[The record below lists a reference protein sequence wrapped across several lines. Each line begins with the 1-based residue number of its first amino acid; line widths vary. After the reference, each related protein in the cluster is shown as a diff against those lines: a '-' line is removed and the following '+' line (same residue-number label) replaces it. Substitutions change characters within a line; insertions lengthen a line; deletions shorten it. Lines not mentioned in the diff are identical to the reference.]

1 MTWRWPWVSR
11 ALYDAVVAENV
22 RLAAEH
28 TQCHDWNRELVRER
42 TQDKAAERS
51 LVERVLQMR
60 REGFQPPAEPVP
72 DSPPAPVL
80 PVEVEDAIAE
90 VAVNEPMARQL
101 RATAL
106 RLLRQEDG
114 EAAKVATII
123 RAGEDLEVAEEF
135 VG

>member
-11 ALYDAVVAENV
+11 ALYDTVVAENG

-42 TQDKAAERS
+42 TQDKAVYQS

-60 REGFQPPAEPVP
+60 REGFQPPAEPTP
-72 DSPPAPVL
+72 DTPPAPVL

-101 RATAL
+101 RATAM

-114 EAAKVATII
+114 DEAKVAKLI
-123 RAGEDLEVAEEF
+123 RDGEDPELLEVF
-135 VG
+135 LG